1 MAFLETI
8 VGAGA
13 TGLLG
18 NLVSTVFGFI
28 NQKQKNKHE
37 AQMKEI
43 DIKAMIEEAKMN
55 IRVTE
60 AKVQGDLE
68 MAEMASFNETIK
80 QNAIDKLSSN
90 VLSKLF
96 DNKWTLP
103 FGVLLAVLFGCVDFL
118 KASIRPGV
126 TLYLV
131 VVLTWVYIQSMQ
143 VIEANGGLFG
153 YEMSVELFNEIT
165 NTILYLS
172 VSTVLWWFGDRRVA
186 KVMNRSNGWKK

>member
-80 QNAIDKLSSN
+80 QNAVDKLSST
-90 VLSKLF
+90 VLDRLLEK
-96 DNKWTLP
+96 KWTAP
-103 FGVLLAVLFGCVDFL
+103 FGVLIAMLFGFVDFL
-118 KASIRPGV
+118 KAVIRPGI
-126 TLYLV
+126 TLYV
-131 VVLTWVYIQSMQ
+131 TIVMTWIYIKSMA
-143 VIEANGGLFG
+143 VIEANGGAVLDMK
-153 YEMSVELFNEIT
+153 MSVGNCLMKLRIRFYI
-165 NTILYLS
+165 YP
-172 VSTVLWWFGDRRVA
+172 
-186 KVMNRSNGWKK
+186 